1 MDDLELAAAAGGDGA
16 AVHPPTDAQRLR
28 AAQERAAAIKRDT
41 WAALQ
46 AGRGLLTLQTALII
60 SSRERRCRASESADE
75 AEDLAAGIARL
86 ATERMDRR

>member
-1 MDDLELAAAAGGDGA
+1 MSRKNNPRYTEMM
-16 AVHPPTDAQRLR
+16 R
-28 AAQERAAAIKRDT
+28 EEKRDT

-75 AEDLAAGIARL
+75 AEELAAGIARL
-86 ATERMDRR
+86 ATERMERR